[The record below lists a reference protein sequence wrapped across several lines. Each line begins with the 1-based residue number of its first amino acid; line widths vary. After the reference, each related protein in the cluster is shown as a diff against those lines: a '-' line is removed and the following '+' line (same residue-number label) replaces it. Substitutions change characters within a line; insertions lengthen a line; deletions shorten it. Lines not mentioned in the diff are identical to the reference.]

1 MPIARPDNLPEELW
15 PQPSTSTACPEDNN
29 PGPSTSK
36 AAPVEGKAAA
46 SSSKVVRVADAV
58 SAAAAND
65 EGVSGAEASTGGQST
80 TDGDGKS
87 CGGAVAAAVLRCP
100 PRPRQYR
107 SKSAVSTDPKSPYY
121 ISQGIQNNEAV
132 RRSPSVSCVLDAIR
146 REAQEGGEVPGV
158 SKAALEKPSV
168 STIRQHY
175 YPEGGWGWVVCACAL
190 LVHMLTH
197 GVHGAYG
204 LLLIIIRQ
212 QFHGDDDAYTLH
224 AGMAFAR
231 LHLQSSHCGCR
242 VIRCERNCD
251 AVRAGALVGG

>member
-15 PQPSTSTACPEDNN
+15 PQPSTSTACLENN
-29 PGPSTSK
+29 PGPSNVAT
-36 AAPVEGKAAA
+36 AEGKASA
-46 SSSKVVRVADAV
+46 SSKVVRVTDAV
-58 SAAAAND
+58 SAAPEDD
-65 EGVSGAEASTGGQST
+65 ERVSGADASTGGQST

-87 CGGAVAAAVLRCP
+87 CGGAVAAALRCP

-107 SKSAVSTDPKSPYY
+107 SKSAVSTDPRSPYY

-146 REAQEGGEVPGV
+146 RETQEGGDVPGV

-197 GVHGAYG
+197 GVQGAFG
-204 LLLIIIRQ
+204 LLLIVIRQ

-224 AGMAFAR
+224 AGMAYTSDSCATF
-231 LHLQSSHCGCR
+231 LFSVSL
-242 VIRCERNCD
+242 
-251 AVRAGALVGG
+251 VREAHEVNLY

>member
-1 MPIARPDNLPEELW
+1 MPIARPENLPEELW
-15 PQPSTSTACPEDNN
+15 PQPSTSTACLENNN

-36 AAPVEGKAAA
+36 AAPAEGNAAA
-46 SSSKVVRVADAV
+46 SSSKVVRVAEPGSVAQVD
-58 SAAAAND
+58 D
-65 EGVSGAEASTGGQST
+65 ERVSGADASTGGQST
-80 TDGDGKS
+80 EGNGDGKS
-87 CGGAVAAAVLRCP
+87 CGAVAAAVLRC

-107 SKSAVSTDPKSPYY
+107 SKSAVSTDPRSPYY

-146 REAQEGGEVPGV
+146 RETQEGGDVPGV

-197 GVHGAYG
+197 GLQGAYG
-204 LLLIIIRQ
+204 LLLIVIRQ
-212 QFHGDDDAYTLH
+212 QFHGDDEAYTLH
-224 AGMAFAR
+224 AGTAFA
-231 LHLQSSHCGCR
+231 LCLNLELYTPLLGFASY
-242 VIRCERNCD
+242 
-251 AVRAGALVGG
+251 